1 MIELLTTYNIVI
13 GVSIVLNVVLL
24 IGVRNLLRQ
33 NEQLEDRLIKTIDE
47 TRVRLIKTIDET
59 RDAVSKSLEQMRQLD
74 NREVFE
80 KDDEVGVTF
89 NELKKVVEDLNNE
102 L

>member
-13 GVSIVLNVVLL
+13 GISVVINILLL
-24 IGVRNLLRQ
+24 IGVRNLLKQ
-33 NEQLEDRLIKTIDE
+33 NEQLEDRLVKTTND
-47 TRVRLIKTIDET
+47 TIQSVGTALD
-59 RDAVSKSLEQMRQLD
+59 KMRELD

-89 NELKKVVEDLNNE
+89 LELKKIVETLNRE

>member
-1 MIELLTTYNIVI
+1 MLEIFTTYNIIIGISVI
-13 GVSIVLNVVLL
+13 LNIVLL

-33 NEQLEDRLIKTIDE
+33 NEQLEDRVVETTNTVIDKVQNAL
-47 TRVRLIKTIDET
+47 T
-59 RDAVSKSLEQMRQLD
+59 QMRALD

-89 NELKKVVEDLNNE
+89 NELKKVVEDLNDQ

>member
-13 GVSIVLNVVLL
+13 VISVVLNIVLL
-24 IGVRNLLRQ
+24 IGVRNLLKQ
-33 NEQLEDRLIKTIDE
+33 NEQLEDRVVGTITSIRDRVE
-47 TRVRLIKTIDET
+47 T
-59 RDAVSKSLEQMRQLD
+59 AVLGMRKLD
-74 NREVFE
+74 TKQAFE

-89 NELKKVVEDLNNE
+89 NELKKIVEDLNNQ

>member
-1 MIELLTTYNIVI
+1 MLEIFTTYNIIVGISVI
-13 GVSIVLNVVLL
+13 LNIILL

-33 NEQLEDRLIKTIDE
+33 NEQLEDRLVQTVAYIRD
-47 TRVRLIKTIDET
+47 RVNGALAE
-59 RDAVSKSLEQMRQLD
+59 MRKLD
-74 NREVFE
+74 NREAFE

-89 NELKKVVEDLNNE
+89 DELKKIVEDLNNE

>member
-1 MIELLTTYNIVI
+1 MLEIFTTYNIII
-13 GVSIVLNVVLL
+13 GLSLVLNIVLF

-33 NEQLEDRLIKTIDE
+33 NEQLEDRVVGTVISIRD
-47 TRVRLIKTIDET
+47 RVSTALKE
-59 RDAVSKSLEQMRQLD
+59 MRKLD
-74 NREVFE
+74 NREAFE

-89 NELKKVVEDLNNE
+89 DELKKIVEDLNNQ

>member
-13 GVSIVLNVVLL
+13 GISVVINIVLL
-24 IGVRNLLRQ
+24 IGVRNLLKQ
-33 NEQLEDRLIKTIDE
+33 NEQLEDRVVGTITSIRDRVE
-47 TRVRLIKTIDET
+47 T
-59 RDAVSKSLEQMRQLD
+59 AVLGMRKLD
-74 NREVFE
+74 TKQAFE

-89 NELKKVVEDLNNE
+89 NELKKIVEDLNNQ